1 MVRSS
6 STLRVSCLSSRSP
19 MDLDHNTGYTI
30 RWSLHKLVNEIEDGQ
45 PEWQVAYYHLCGVFA
60 IQILAR

>member
-30 RWSLHKLVNEIEDGQ
+30 RWSLPKLVNEIEDGQ
-45 PEWQVAYYHLCGVFA
+45 PEQVAYYPLCGVSA